1 MNKTLIG
8 IEESEVSF
16 KGGIQESS
24 GGALYARQIH
34 EGEYLN
40 WLHKQ
45 YSTKPFISNYL
56 SFCSFLQEHFQSYI
70 FFPFEYNT

>member
-8 IEESEVSF
+8 IEESEVLF
-16 KGGIQESS
+16 KGGIEESS

-40 WLHKQ
+40 WLHK
-45 YSTKPFISNYL
+45 TILN
-56 SFCSFLQEHFQSYI
+56 
-70 FFPFEYNT
+70 

>member
-34 EGEYLN
+34 EGIYFKLLELLLFSTRAFSE
-40 WLHKQ
+40 LH
-45 YSTKPFISNYL
+45 FL
-56 SFCSFLQEHFQSYI
+56 SF
-70 FFPFEYNT
+70 